1 MTIINGLHLVKT
13 MKHRYII
20 GCTGHIKL
28 SRLKNFDEAK
38 VREKVRERL
47 LSLGKKYCVELR
59 CGLAYGAD
67 SLFAEEALSCGVN
80 VCAVLPCP
88 EKEFAAEQ
96 IDGGV
101 LFNRLIQKVSKIIY
115 AQDGVN
121 RYEGISKNI
130 VQNCN
135 ELWAIWDGKVLPLT
149 DDGGRD
155 INRGGTY
162 HTMLLAREEN
172 KPVYIV
178 NECERHFIKWNF

>member
-1 MTIINGLHLVKT
+1 
-13 MKHRYII
+13 MKQRYII

-28 SRLKNFDEAK
+28 SRLENFNEAK
-38 VREKVRERL
+38 VREKIRERL
-47 LSLGKKYCVELR
+47 LLLGEKYCVELR

-67 SLFAEEALSCGVN
+67 SLFAEEALSCGVE

-88 EKEFAAEQ
+88 ENEFAAEQ

-101 LFNRLIQKVSKIIY
+101 LFNRLIQRAYRIIY
-115 AQDGVN
+115 EQDNFN
-121 RYEGISKNI
+121 RYEGISRNI

-135 ELWAIWDGKVLPLT
+135 ELWAIWDGKILPLT
-149 DDGGRD
+149 YDRGND

-162 HTMLLAREEN
+162 HTILLAQKEN

-178 NECERHFIKWNF
+178 NGNSLS